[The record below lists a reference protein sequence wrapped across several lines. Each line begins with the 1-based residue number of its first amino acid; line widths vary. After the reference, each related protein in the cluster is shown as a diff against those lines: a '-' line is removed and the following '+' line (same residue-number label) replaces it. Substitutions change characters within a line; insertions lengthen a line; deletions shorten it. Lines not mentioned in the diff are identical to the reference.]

1 MMIMILF
8 RLKVV
13 VLYVRLASGRS
24 LVTGVMLSAARSER
38 GRVSD
43 ERAAVV
49 LLLILSAEH

>member
-1 MMIMILF
+1 MIMILF
-8 RLKVV
+8 LLKVV

-24 LVTGVMLSAARSER
+24 LVTGVMLSAAQSER

>member
-1 MMIMILF
+1 MIMILF
-8 RLKVV
+8 LLKVV

-24 LVTGVMLSAARSER
+24 LVTGVMLSAALSER
-38 GRVSD
+38 RRVSD